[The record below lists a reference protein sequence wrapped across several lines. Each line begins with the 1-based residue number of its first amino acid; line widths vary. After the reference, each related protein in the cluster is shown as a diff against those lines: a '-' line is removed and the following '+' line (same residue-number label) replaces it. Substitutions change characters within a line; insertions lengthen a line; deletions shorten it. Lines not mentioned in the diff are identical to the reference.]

1 MADRMRQR
9 ALLTTSEAL
18 ALLFDS
24 SGSGNELDTNLEKDS
39 EKDLDDS
46 RCEKEGN
53 DINTG
58 QRIEEETADEAS
70 RVDSDPDSWSE
81 SEHDDSVLDE
91 DYRPKKDDRPDDDSD
106 ADTAQHSEEEAALEP
121 PSSIENE
128 FTQHLSRIW
137 LRLNK

>member
-1 MADRMRQR
+1 MADRIRQR

-53 DINTG
+53 YIVTG

-70 RVDSDPDSWSE
+70 RADSDPDSWSE

-106 ADTAQHSEEEAALEP
+106 ADT
-121 PSSIENE
+121 
-128 FTQHLSRIW
+128 
-137 LRLNK
+137 

>member
-53 DINTG
+53 DIDTG
-58 QRIEEETADEAS
+58 QQIEEETADEAS
-70 RVDSDPDSWSE
+70 RADSDPDSWSE

-91 DYRPKKDDRPDDDSD
+91 DYRPKIDVNYLCVRLFSVQPLAAPPEPSD
-106 ADTAQHSEEEAALEP
+106 HG
-121 PSSIENE
+121 
-128 FTQHLSRIW
+128 
-137 LRLNK
+137 